1 MIPEKFWLFA
11 EKGRNLKNLPCI
23 DHVLFQH
30 TKRVAY
36 KDGHC
41 WGQCL
46 EWDDQD
52 PSQIRGSL
60 FGLPYHEHQRYT
72 RSCAKL
78 NEVVKD
84 VENVFFKREFSALRI
99 AHFVENV
106 RLRGLSS
113 MSLHE

>member
-23 DHVLFQH
+23 DRALFQH

-46 EWDDQD
+46 GWDDQD

-60 FGLPYHEHQRYT
+60 FLVYLT
-72 RSCAKL
+72 
-78 NEVVKD
+78 
-84 VENVFFKREFSALRI
+84 
-99 AHFVENV
+99 
-106 RLRGLSS
+106 
-113 MSLHE
+113 MSIKGIPGAVQS